1 MEKKQR
7 REIEEIYKDPKFQSV
22 IDYAETVLRQW
33 EQQNTVGMTE
43 FETLALG
50 FQREFKIKGLI
61 EFFHALFALA
71 NDKEAVSPDVKLKRL
86 EE

>member
-1 MEKKQR
+1 MEKRQR
-7 REIEEIYKDPKFQSV
+7 QEIETIYKDPKFQS
-22 IDYAETVLRQW
+22 IMDFAETVLRKW
-33 EQQNTVGMTE
+33 EQENTVGMTE

-71 NDKEAVSPDVKLKRL
+71 NDKESTVEEVKQKRL